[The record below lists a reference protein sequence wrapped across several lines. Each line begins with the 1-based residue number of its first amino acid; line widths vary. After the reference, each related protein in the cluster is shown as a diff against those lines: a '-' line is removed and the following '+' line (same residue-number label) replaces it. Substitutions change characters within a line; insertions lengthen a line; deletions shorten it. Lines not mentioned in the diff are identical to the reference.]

1 MKILV
6 TGGAR
11 SGKSS
16 FAERYAAALGK
27 GNQGIY
33 VATAQAY
40 DDEMRQRLELHRA
53 QRLRTN
59 FVWDTVE
66 EPYKLADTLDKLSGC
81 AGHQVVLVDCLTLWL
96 SNWLLR
102 LEQDREAKRQSD
114 SHVQVGAQQEITL
127 SEPINQLLNSIACFK
142 GNLLLV
148 TNEVGD
154 GIVPEYKLGRTFRD
168 WAGMLNQRV
177 AAQCD
182 EVFLVTAGIPVELK
196 KLALRMEGVWPM
208 TEHAGESG
216 SSA

>member
-1 MKILV
+1 
-6 TGGAR
+6 
-11 SGKSS
+11 
-16 FAERYAAALGK
+16 
-27 GNQGIY
+27 
-33 VATAQAY
+33 
-40 DDEMRQRLELHRA
+40 
-53 QRLRTN
+53 
-59 FVWDTVE
+59 
-66 EPYKLADTLDKLSGC
+66 
-81 AGHQVVLVDCLTLWL
+81 
-96 SNWLLR
+96 